1 MLIPGEKGDS
11 ETDSA
16 DLIIYGPAQVRDW
29 KENWNLWATN
39 SYKTKSVYTAGIR
52 EKKIMWGNST
62 DMKY

>member
-16 DLIIYGPAQVRDW
+16 DLIIYGPAQVCDW

-39 SYKTKSVYTAGIR
+39 S
-52 EKKIMWGNST
+52 
-62 DMKY
+62 